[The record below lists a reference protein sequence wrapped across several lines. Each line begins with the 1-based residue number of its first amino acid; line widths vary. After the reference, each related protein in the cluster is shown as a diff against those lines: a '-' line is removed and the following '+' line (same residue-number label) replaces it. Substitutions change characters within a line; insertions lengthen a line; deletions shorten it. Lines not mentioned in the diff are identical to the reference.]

1 MIGAIIGDIIGS
13 PYESDR
19 TNIKTTDFSLFSDKS
34 KFTDDSV
41 MTIAVFDALDFCDG
55 TDCLDDEDVVKRQVV
70 DHMVDYANRYPYA
83 GYGNQF
89 RNWII
94 YDKDH
99 KPYNS
104 YGNGSAMRTSSIP
117 YLIEDHTKCL
127 ELAKTVAEITH
138 NHPEGIKGAQAITDM
153 IWMARH
159 GYDKATMKHE
169 IETKY
174 EYDLNFSLD
183 EIRPYYSKDV
193 TCQGSVPQAI
203 VAYLESSSYEECVR
217 KAVSIGGDSD
227 TIACMAGGIAEAT
240 WGIPYDIVADGL
252 SHLDNLLLS
261 SVYIFIERTYGMNT
275 YKEVKELVESKKSRD
290 A

>member
-19 TNIKTTDFSLFSDKS
+19 TNIKTTDFPLLSDKS

-55 TDCLDDEDVVKRQVV
+55 TDCLDDEDVVKHQVI
-70 DHMVDYANRYPYA
+70 DHMVEYANRYPYA

-89 RNWII
+89 RNWVV

-127 ELAKTVAEITH
+127 ELAKTVAETTH

-203 VAYLESSSYEECVR
+203 VAYLESNSYEECVR
-217 KAVSIGGDSD
+217 RAVSIGGDSD

-240 WGIPYDIVADGL
+240 WGIPYNIVADGL
-252 SHLDNLLLS
+252 SHLDNFLLS
-261 SVYIFIERTYGMNT
+261 SVYIFIERTYGMDIC
-275 YKEVKELVESKKSRD
+275 KEVKELVESKRSRD

>member
-19 TNIKTTDFSLFSDKS
+19 TNIKTTDFPLFSDKS

-55 TDCLDDEDVVKRQVV
+55 MDCLDDEDVVKFQIV
-70 DHMVDYANRYPYA
+70 DHMVEYAERYPYA

-89 RNWII
+89 HNWVV
-94 YDKDH
+94 YDNDH

-117 YLIEDHTKCL
+117 YLVEDHAKCL
-127 ELAKTVAEITH
+127 ELAKTVAETTH

-203 VAYLESSSYEECVR
+203 VAYLESDSYEECVR

-240 WGIPYDIVADGL
+240 WGIPYEIVADGL
-252 SHLDNLLLS
+252 SRLDNNLLS
-261 SVYIFIERTYGMNT
+261 SVYIFIEKVYGKNT
-275 YKEVKELVESKKSRD
+275 YNEVEMLVENKKKS
-290 A
+290 

>member
-19 TNIKTTDFSLFSDKS
+19 TNIKTTDFPLFSEKS
-34 KFTDDSV
+34 KFTDDTV
-41 MTIAVFDALDFCDG
+41 MSIAVFDAFDFCNG
-55 TDCLDDEDVVKRQVV
+55 IDCLDDEDVVKYQVI
-70 DHMVDYANRYPYA
+70 DHMVDFANKYPYA

-89 RNWII
+89 RNWVM
-94 YDKDH
+94 YDSGH

-104 YGNGSAMRTSSIP
+104 YGNGSAMRTSCIP

-127 ELAKTVAEITH
+127 EMAKIVAEVTH
-138 NHPEGIKGAQAITDM
+138 NHPEGVKGAQAITDM

-203 VAYLESSSYEECVR
+203 VAYLEADSYEDCIR

-252 SHLDNLLLS
+252 SHLDNNLLS
-261 SVYIFIERTYGMNT
+261 SVYIFIEKVYGMNT
-275 YKEVKELVESKKSRD
+275 SKSVQELVENKKKS
-290 A
+290 

>member
-19 TNIKTTDFSLFSDKS
+19 TNIKTTDFPLFSDKS

-41 MTIAVFDALDFCDG
+41 MTIAVFDALDFCEG
-55 TDCLDDEDVVKRQVV
+55 TDCLDDEDIVKLQVV
-70 DHMVDYANRYPYA
+70 DHMVEYAEKYPYA

-89 RNWII
+89 RNWVV
-94 YDKDH
+94 YDEDH

-117 YLIEDHTKCL
+117 YLVEDHAKCL
-127 ELAKTVAEITH
+127 ELAKIVAETTH

-153 IWMARH
+153 VWMARH

-203 VAYLESSSYEECVR
+203 VAYLESNSYEECVR

-240 WGIPYDIVADGL
+240 WGIPYEIVVDGL
-252 SHLDNLLLS
+252 SHLDNKLLS
-261 SVYIFIERTYGMNT
+261 SVYIFIEKAYGMNT
-275 YKEVKELVESKKSRD
+275 YKEVEELVESKKKS
-290 A
+290 

>member
-19 TNIKTTDFSLFSDKS
+19 TNIKTTDFPLFSDKS

-55 TDCLDDEDVVKRQVV
+55 MDCLDDEDIVKFQIV
-70 DHMVDYANRYPYA
+70 DHMVEYAERYPYA

-89 RNWII
+89 HNWVV

-99 KPYNS
+99 KPYYS

-117 YLIEDHTKCL
+117 YLVEDHTKCL
-127 ELAKTVAEITH
+127 ELAKIVAETTH

-159 GYDKATMKHE
+159 GYDK
-169 IETKY
+169 
-174 EYDLNFSLD
+174 
-183 EIRPYYSKDV
+183 
-193 TCQGSVPQAI
+193 
-203 VAYLESSSYEECVR
+203 
-217 KAVSIGGDSD
+217 
-227 TIACMAGGIAEAT
+227 
-240 WGIPYDIVADGL
+240 
-252 SHLDNLLLS
+252 
-261 SVYIFIERTYGMNT
+261 
-275 YKEVKELVESKKSRD
+275 
-290 A
+290 